1 MKSHKDLD
9 VWRAAIDMARDIYEL
24 TKSYPKEEQFGI
36 ISQMRRSAV
45 SIASNIAEGAA
56 RHATKEFVQ
65 FLYIAVG
72 SATELD
78 TQLEISKAVKMAEP
92 ERLDAVQAQVTRITM
107 MLRGLIRSLNTKHEP
122 RTTNHRWTPP
132 VCQALNR

>member
-92 ERLDAVQAQVTRITM
+92 ERLDAVQVT
-107 MLRGLIRSLNTKHEP
+107 SD
-122 RTTNHRWTPP
+122 
-132 VCQALNR
+132 

>member
-24 TKSYPKEEQFGI
+24 TKAYPKEEQYGI

-56 RHATKEFVQ
+56 RQGNKEFVQ
-65 FLYIAVG
+65 FLYIALG
-72 SATELD
+72 SASELD
-78 TQLEISKAVKMAEP
+78 TQIEVSRAIGLADSNALLDLQKNLESISK
-92 ERLDAVQAQVTRITM
+92 
-107 MLRGLIRSLNTKHEP
+107 MLQGLIRSVKNA
-122 RTTNHRWTPP
+122 TNH
-132 VCQALNR
+132 

>member
-24 TKSYPKEEQFGI
+24 TKAYPKEERYGI

-56 RHATKEFVQ
+56 RQGKKEFIQ
-65 FLYIAVG
+65 FLYVAVG
-72 SATELD
+72 SANELD
-78 TQLEISKAVKMAEP
+78 TQIEISKATGLGDTKILSDIQ
-92 ERLDAVQAQVTRITM
+92 ERLTRVM
-107 MLRGLIRSLNTKHEP
+107 MLIRGLIR
-122 RTTNHRWTPP
+122 
-132 VCQALNR
+132 ALKAGSE